1 MPAAA
6 IIINRLRV
14 RDAARFRRSCRD
26 AAQASG
32 LTAEFFET
40 TRDDQGLGLARQAVA
55 AGARLVV
62 AAGGDGTVR
71 SCAQALAGRAAPA
84 SHAVPA
90 NHAGPASQVPL
101 AIVPLGTA
109 NLAARALGLPGRLD
123 AALGVAFGGQQR
135 LIDLAEADG
144 MPYVAMAG
152 IGLDATVVGATP
164 RLLKERFGWLGYAAA
179 GTAQLPG
186 RRHEF
191 TVRLDGGPPL
201 TRRARSV
208 AVGNAGLLPGG
219 FALLPDARLD
229 DGVLDVAILAAA
241 GPLGWGRVAYRV
253 LTGSRRDDRRL
264 ERYRARR
271 VEIQADAGLP
281 REVDGEVIAPG
292 RDADHPGPAG
302 RAAGPRTP
310 AHPQHTQPGHG
321 QVTAQRSCLLTK
333 SHYQVTEPRIMRG
346 RPCAGYAG
354 RKNLYGLWPVT
365 QDTSIR
371 RHGQPLGKECACR
384 MSHACVW

>member
-6 IIINRLRV
+6 IIINRLRI
-14 RDAARFRRSCRD
+14 RDLAGFRRRCREE
-26 AAQASG
+26 ARASG
-32 LTAEFFET
+32 LAAEFFET
-40 TRDDQGLGLARQAVA
+40 TRDEQGLGLTRQAVA

-71 SCAQALAGRAAPA
+71 SCAQALAGQPA
-84 SHAVPA
+84 
-90 NHAGPASQVPL
+90 GRDQVPL

-109 NLAARALGLPGRLD
+109 NLAARALGLPRRLD
-123 AALGVAFGGQQR
+123 AVLAVAFRGQPR
-135 LIDLAEADG
+135 RIDLAEADG
-144 MPYVAMAG
+144 MPYAAMAG

-164 RLLKERFGWLGYAAA
+164 QLLKERFGWLGYAAA
-179 GTAQLPG
+179 GTARLPG

-201 TRRARSV
+201 TRLARSV

-229 DGVLDVAILAAA
+229 DGVLDVGILAPA

-253 LTGSRRDDRRL
+253 ITGSRRDDRRL

-271 VEIQADAGLP
+271 VEIQADSGLP

-292 RDADHPGPAG
+292 RTLTIEVRPAALLV
-302 RAAGPRTP
+302 RAPRASP
-310 AHPQHTQPGHG
+310 AT
-321 QVTAQRSCLLTK
+321 
-333 SHYQVTEPRIMRG
+333 I
-346 RPCAGYAG
+346 
-354 RKNLYGLWPVT
+354 W
-365 QDTSIR
+365 
-371 RHGQPLGKECACR
+371 
-384 MSHACVW
+384 